1 MTRVTTFGPAPDT
14 LLPDELNNI
23 QDDYERIHQ
32 LSIPLLSGF
41 VSKVHLGNPAG
52 SDALIGPAHTMA
64 VPQLR
69 SSGVAG
75 NPNPAAMIFW
85 HILELVLDTGFTPR
99 WRLRSTL
106 MTGGTSI
113 AMNAPVRVGVRH
125 MTGDWDGR
133 RPGGAA
139 TEFQSSVWEA
149 APGHMSVTHPA
160 STSVQYNDTQIV
172 ETLPPITFGDPYALF
187 MDFPGAAPNASTALS
202 HLWVDLSLR
211 ILPPWSDVTAPVL
224 IGSSTKAASINSNTV
239 AITTATAAAIG
250 DTILVSGHF
259 KSADVDLSSVSDS
272 AGNAYTIDL
281 RNNPTD
287 FSRATFIARSV
298 VTATLPIGGTI
309 TATINQSR
317 AESKA
322 LIAAKVGALALS
334 PSSAALGRETNS
346 ASFATDEAIAYSG
359 GRLLFGAVSATANTA
374 VTPSAGFTELVEKPI
389 DTFVGEAGYR
399 LLTTSGSYPYSG
411 AFGVATGSCAAV
423 MVYDALPVPP

>member
-23 QDDYERIHQ
+23 QDDYERVRQ
-32 LSIPLLSGF
+32 LSIPLLGGF

-52 SDALIGPAHTMA
+52 SDALIGPAHTMM

-75 NPNPAAMIFW
+75 NPNPAAIIFW
-85 HILELVLDTGFTPR
+85 HAFEWSLEGNLIPI

-113 AMNAPVRVGVRH
+113 AMNAPVRVSVRR
-125 MTGDWDGR
+125 MTGAWESR

-149 APGHMSVTHPA
+149 APGYMSITHPA
-160 STSVQYNDTQIV
+160 STSVQFSDTQIV
-172 ETLPPITFGDPYALF
+172 ETDAPFTLGDPYALF

-202 HLWVDLSLR
+202 HLWVDMSLR
-211 ILPPWSDVTAPVL
+211 TLSPYGNVTAPVL
-224 IGSSTKAASINSNTV
+224 IGSNTKAASINSNTV
-239 AITTATAAAIG
+239 AITTATAADIG

-272 AGNAYTIDL
+272 AGNIYTIDL
-281 RNNPTD
+281 RNNPTE

-298 VTATLPIGGTI
+298 VTATLPVGGTI

-334 PSSAALGRETNS
+334 PASAALGRETNS
-346 ASFATDEAIAYSG
+346 ASFATDEAVAISG

-374 VTPSAGFTELVEKPI
+374 VTPSAGLTELVEKPI

-399 LLTTSGSYPYSG
+399 LLPTSGSYPYSG
-411 AFGVATGSCAAV
+411 TFGVATGSCAAV
-423 MVYDALPVPP
+423 MVYETLST